1 VHPSRLTSSQIPE
14 NSRERL
20 AGKDMFRWLE
30 RYSDFI
36 YFLLRFVA
44 GFLFACHGAQKLFGV
59 LGGTRAHAV
68 RPIVA
73 GCIEL
78 VAGPLIAAGL
88 LTSLAAFVASGEMAF
103 AYFLSHAPR
112 DFWPI
117 KNKGELA
124 ATLCFLFLYIAAR
137 GAGVISIDHLIR
149 RRRRTGS

>member
-1 VHPSRLTSSQIPE
+1 
-14 NSRERL
+14 
-20 AGKDMFRWLE
+20 M
-30 RYSDFI
+30 
-36 YFLLRFVA
+36 
-44 GFLFACHGAQKLFGV
+44 
-59 LGGTRAHAV
+59 
-68 RPIVA
+68 VA

>member
-1 VHPSRLTSSQIPE
+1 
-14 NSRERL
+14 
-20 AGKDMFRWLE
+20 MFRGLE

-78 VAGPLIAAGL
+78 LAGPLIAFGL
-88 LTSLAAFVASGEMAF
+88 LTSLAAFIASGEMAF

-124 ATLCFLFLYIAAR
+124 ATFCFLFLYIAAR
-137 GAGVISIDHLIR
+137 GAGGISLDHLICSR
-149 RRRRTGS
+149 RRKGS